1 METIEIVG
9 LVAAT
14 LTTSSFVPQVYK
26 AYKNKSTKDVSLTMY
41 TVLLVGT
48 ILWLIYGIN
57 IESLAVIL
65 ANAVTALLVILMLL
79 LKVRYK

>member
-1 METIEIVG
+1 MENIEIIG

-26 AYKNKSTKDVSLTMY
+26 AFKNRSTKDVSLTMY
-41 TVLLVGT
+41 TVMLVGT

-57 IESLAVIL
+57 IQSLAVIL
-65 ANAVTALLVILMLL
+65 ANSITALLVFLMLL
-79 LKVRYK
+79 LKFRYK

>member
-26 AYKNKSTKDVSLTMY
+26 AYRNKSTKDVSLTMY

-65 ANAVTALLVILMLL
+65 ANAVTTLLVILMLL